1 MFLKA
6 IFPTVFCQVCLK
18 LMNNRWS
25 EKLIWNLQLRWSKK
39 RRDCHLIND
48 TDMYNLPTI
57 LCPQSVLRRMI
68 CILEVDPPGIPARTL
83 STLLQTLRTD
93 PLRMWNVRVLKP
105 ISHWRPRLA
114 FLQLPLLQETKCF
127 FISQFDHGLMVN
139 NGELYWYV
147 HLPWRRKRLCLHVG
161 GHDQ

>member
-6 IFPTVFCQVCLK
+6 ICPTVFCQVCLK

-114 FLQLPLLQETKCF
+114 FLQLPLLQETKGF
-127 FISQFDHGLMVN
+127 FYFTPWSWLDGKIMVN
-139 NGELYWYV
+139 FTDMFI
-147 HLPWRRKRLCLHVG
+147 CLGREKDCVYM
-161 GHDQ
+161 

>member
-6 IFPTVFCQVCLK
+6 ICPTVFCQVCLK

-25 EKLIWNLQLRWSKK
+25 EKLIWNLQLRWFKK

-48 TDMYNLPTI
+48 TDKYNLPTI

-114 FLQLPLLQETKCF
+114 FLQLPLLQETKGF
-127 FISQFDHGLMVN
+127 FISHLDHGLMV
-139 NGELYWYV
+139 
-147 HLPWRRKRLCLHVG
+147 K
-161 GHDQ
+161 